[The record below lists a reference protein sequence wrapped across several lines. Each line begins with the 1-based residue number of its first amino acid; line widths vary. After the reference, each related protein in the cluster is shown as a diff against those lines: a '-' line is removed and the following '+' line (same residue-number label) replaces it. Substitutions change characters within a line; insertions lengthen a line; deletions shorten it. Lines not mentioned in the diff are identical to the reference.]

1 MATVKNFGLAGIG
14 SDVQFGKSGGRLI
27 YDSSS
32 SFFKFTTDGS
42 TLSNVRVASTP
53 SNANDATSKSYVD
66 ATKAGL
72 DVKDSVRAAT
82 TAAGTLASDF
92 VNGDTI
98 DGVSLATGDRI
109 LIKNQADGSENG
121 IYTVKASGAPDR
133 ATDYDANSEVTPG
146 AFSFVEEGTVN
157 ADTGWVLTN
166 DGSIT
171 VGTTALTFTQFS
183 GAGLITAGDGLG
195 KSGNTLSVN
204 VDDST
209 LEIDSDTLK
218 IKSTYAGQTSITTLG
233 TIATGTWAATDVA
246 VAHGGTGAS
255 TAAAARTNL
264 GVAIGSDVQAY
275 DAQLADVAGLTP
287 SDGNIIIGDG
297 SNFVAESG
305 NTARTS
311 LGLGTGDTPT
321 FTGAAMSSAKITG
334 LGAPTADT
342 DASTK
347 KYVDDS
353 VAASNTLAE
362 MGDVT
367 LTTPADGS
375 MLLYDTGNS
384 VWIDNVMSG
393 DATLAD
399 TGAITLTDSNST
411 RSNLG
416 LAIGSDVQAY
426 DAQLADVAGLAVTD
440 GGIIVGD
447 GSNFVLETG
456 ATARASLG
464 LTIGTN
470 VQAYDADLDA
480 IAALAKGDG
489 NIIVGNGSTW
499 VAESGATARTSLGL
513 GSIATQDAGSVALT
527 GGSISGIT
535 TFTTGTLGSTAT
547 IDGSMSITGDL
558 AVTGDLTVSGN
569 SITLDV
575 GTVTSEDKYI
585 QVNSGATSQ
594 ETGLAGGVEI
604 KRSSTANTN
613 QFAFMNFDD
622 STDSFTFKTGS
633 ANQAATSDATMRFG
647 TIAAGT
653 WNGTVIGRAYGG
665 FGASISGHGN
675 NSLVE
680 ADGGEIAVG
689 STGQYLR
696 SDGTNFSAS
705 ALAASDL
712 SGTVAAANGGLGTNV
727 SAFAASSIITTDGDG
742 TVSELAK
749 GSNSTVLKVSSGGTL
764 QYAQADLTADVT
776 GTLPVGNGGTGLAA
790 VGTVNKYL
798 RSTGSA
804 NQYDYVSALRDAA
817 GKSAIEVSGT
827 LTDNIKLVMTNTASN
842 VTLTA
847 TDPDDNSADID
858 LVLKGQGD
866 GVVVISEAAG
876 GNSLV
881 MGDDNMD
888 LTVSGGAANGGAA
901 GDAVIK
907 GGNGTG
913 AHASGDV
920 IVRGGTGGSAEGK
933 VKINDS
939 SNNEIAIFERTASA
953 VNEVTITNAATS
965 NAPAI
970 STTGGDSHIDLLLSP
985 KGNGV
990 VNVPANYE
998 SLTIT
1003 DDTLVTKAWVNANVV
1018 TSTDDLTLRTAIA
1031 SGATTTNIGSMPNAG
1046 STTYYVSKVIV
1057 HVTTAFSGGSI
1068 DHVTL
1073 SDGTT
1078 TFVANAD
1085 ADIKT
1090 AGTYVIDVPFATA
1103 TAGGATFTLSYL
1115 QSGGSASTPTGGAG
1129 IVTVEYKALT

>member
-27 YDSSS
+27 YDGSS

-66 ATKAGL
+66 ATKSGL
-72 DVKDSVRAAT
+72 DVKDSVRVAT

-109 LIKNQADGSENG
+109 LIKNQADASENG

-171 VGTTALTFTQFS
+171 VGTTDLAFTQFS
-183 GAGLITAGDGLG
+183 GAGLITAGDGLT
-195 KSGNTLSVN
+195 KSGNNLAVN
-204 VDDST
+204 VDDSS
-209 LEIDSDTLK
+209 LEINSDSLR
-218 IKSTYAGQTSITTLG
+218 IKTTYAGQTSITTLG
-233 TIATGTWAATDVA
+233 TIATGTWNATDIG
-246 VAHGGTGAS
+246 VAHGGTGSS
-255 TAAAARTNL
+255 TASGARTNL

-275 DAQLADVAGLTP
+275 DAQLADIAALSPT
-287 SDGNIIIGDG
+287 DGNIIIGDG
-297 SNFVAESG
+297 SNFVLESG

-321 FTGAAMSSAKITG
+321 FNGLNAGSAKITA
-334 LGAPTADT
+334 LAAPTADT

-456 ATARASLG
+456 STARASLG

-470 VQAYDADLDA
+470 VQAYDADLDKL
-480 IAALAKGDG
+480 AALSSADG
-489 NIIVGNGSTW
+489 NIIVGSASGW

-513 GSIATQDAGSVALT
+513 GSMATQDAGAVAVT
-527 GGSISGIT
+527 GGSITGVT

-547 IDGSMSITGDL
+547 FNGNGEFTGNL
-558 AVTGDLTVSGN
+558 TVGGNLTVSGS

-575 GTVTSEDKYI
+575 GTVSSEDKYI

-594 ETGLAGGVEI
+594 ETGLAGGLEV
-604 KRSSTANTN
+604 KRSSTANTD
-613 QFAFMNFDD
+613 QFAFISFDD
-622 STDSFTFKTGS
+622 STDSWNFKTGS
-633 ANQAATSDATMRFG
+633 ANQASTSDATMRMG

-712 SGTVAAANGGLGTNV
+712 SGTVSGANGGLGTNV
-727 SAFAASSIITTDGDG
+727 SGFAASSIITTDGDG

-790 VGTVNKYL
+790 VGTVNKFL
-798 RSTGSA
+798 MSTGSA
-804 NQYDYVSALRDAA
+804 NQYNYVSALRDAA

-842 VTLTA
+842 VTLQA
-847 TDPDDNSADID
+847 TDPDNGSANID

-913 AHASGDV
+913 SYASGDV
-920 IVRGGTGGSAEGK
+920 IVRGGTGGNAEGK

-953 VNEVTITNAATS
+953 VNEISITNAATS
-965 NAPAI
+965 GAPTI
-970 STTGGDSHIDLLLSP
+970 STTGDDTHISLALSP

-990 VNVPANYE
+990 VNVPAGYE

-1018 TSTDDLTLRTAIA
+1018 TDTDDLTLRAAIA
-1031 SGATTTNIGSMPNAG
+1031 SGATTSTIGAMPNAG

-1057 HVTTAFSGGSI
+1057 HVTTAFSGASI

-1078 TFVANAD
+1078 TWVADAD
-1085 ADIKT
+1085 ADITT

-1103 TAGGATFTLSYL
+1103 TAGGATFTLAYL
-1115 QSGGSASTPTGGAG
+1115 NSGASAVTPTAGAG

>member
-27 YDSSS
+27 YDASS

-53 SNANDATSKSYVD
+53 ANANDATSKSYVD

-92 VNGDTI
+92 VNGDAI
-98 DGVSLATGDRI
+98 DGITLATNDRI
-109 LIKNQADGSENG
+109 LIKNQADASENG
-121 IYTVKASGAPDR
+121 IYTVNASGAPTR
-133 ATDYDANSEVTPG
+133 ATDYDSNSEVTPG

-171 VGTTALTFTQFS
+171 VGTTNLAFTQFS
-183 GAGLITAGDGLG
+183 GAGLITAGEGLT
-195 KSGNTLSVN
+195 KSGNNLAVN
-204 VDDST
+204 VDDSS
-209 LEIDSDTLK
+209 LEINSDTLR
-218 IKSTYAGQTSITTLG
+218 IKTTYAGQTSITTLG
-233 TIATGTWAATDVA
+233 TIATGTWNATDIG
-246 VAHGGTGAS
+246 VAHGGTGSS
-255 TAAAARTNL
+255 TASGARTNL
-264 GVAIGSDVQAY
+264 GLAIGSDVQAY
-275 DAQLADVAGLTP
+275 DAQLASIAALAD
-287 SDGNIIIGDG
+287 SDGKFIVG
-297 SNFVAESG
+297 SASGFVAEDG

-321 FTGAAMSSAKITG
+321 FTGLAAGGKITA
-334 LGAPTADT
+334 LTDPTNAQE
-342 DASTK
+342 AATK
-347 KYVDDS
+347 AYVD
-353 VAASNTLAE
+353 AATASNNELGE
-362 MGDVT
+362 LSDVT
-367 LTTPADGS
+367 LTSPADGS
-375 MLLYDTGNS
+375 MLLYDIGNS

-393 DATLAD
+393 DATMAD
-399 TGAITLTDSNST
+399 TGAITLTDSNAT

-416 LAIGSDVQAY
+416 VAIGSDVQAF

-470 VQAYDADLDA
+470 VQAYDADLDKL
-480 IAALAKGDG
+480 AALSAADG
-489 NIIVGNGSTW
+489 NIIVGSASGW

-513 GSIATQDAGSVALT
+513 GSIATQDAGAVAVT
-527 GGSISGIT
+527 GGSITGVT

-547 IDGSMSITGDL
+547 FNGNGEFTGNL
-558 AVTGDLTVSGN
+558 TVGGNLTVSGS

-575 GTVTSEDKYI
+575 GTVSSEDKYI

-594 ETGLAGGVEI
+594 ETGLAGGLEV
-604 KRSSTANTN
+604 KRSSTANTD
-613 QFAFMNFDD
+613 QFAFISFDD
-622 STDSFTFKTGS
+622 STDSWNFKTGS
-633 ANQAATSDATMRFG
+633 ANQAATSDATVRFG
-647 TIAAGT
+647 AIAAGT

-712 SGTVAAANGGLGTNV
+712 SGTVSGANGGLGTNV
-727 SAFAASSIITTDGDG
+727 SGFAASSIITTDGDG

-776 GTLPVGNGGTGLAA
+776 GTLPVGNGGTGVAA
-790 VGTVNKYL
+790 VGTVNKFL
-798 RSTGSA
+798 MSTGSA
-804 NQYDYVSALRDAA
+804 NQYNYVSALRDAA

-847 TDPDDNSADID
+847 TDPDNGSANID

-888 LTVSGGAANGGAA
+888 LTVSGGAANSGNA
-901 GDAVIK
+901 GDAIIK
-907 GGNGTG
+907 GGNGAASNT
-913 AHASGDV
+913 SGDV
-920 IVRGGTGGSAEGK
+920 IIRGGTGGSAEGK

-939 SNNEIAIFERTASA
+939 SNNEIALFERTASA
-953 VNEVTITNAATS
+953 VNEISITNAATS
-965 NAPAI
+965 NAPTI
-970 STTGGDSHIDLLLSP
+970 SSTGDDTHISLALSP

-990 VNVPANYE
+990 VNVPAGYE
-998 SLTIT
+998 SKTIT

-1018 TSTDDLTLRTAIA
+1018 TDTDDLTLRAAIT
-1031 SGATTTNIGSMPNAG
+1031 SGATTSTIGAMPNAG
-1046 STTYYVSKVIV
+1046 STTYYVAKVIV
-1057 HVTTAFSGGSI
+1057 HVTTAFSGASI

-1078 TFVANAD
+1078 TWVANAD
-1085 ADIKT
+1085 ADITT
-1090 AGTYVIDVPFATA
+1090 AGTYVIDLPFATA
-1103 TAGGATFTLSYL
+1103 TAGGATFTLAYL
-1115 QSGGSASTPTGGAG
+1115 NSGASAVTPTAGAG
-1129 IVTVEYKALT
+1129 IVTVEYKATT